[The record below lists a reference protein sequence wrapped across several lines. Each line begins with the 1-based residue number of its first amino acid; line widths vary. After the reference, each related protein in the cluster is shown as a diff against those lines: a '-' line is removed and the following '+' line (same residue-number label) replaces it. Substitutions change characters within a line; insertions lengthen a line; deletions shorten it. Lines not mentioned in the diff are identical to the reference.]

1 MAQIL
6 LTLHNS
12 MHYRIIQI
20 ILLAVAL
27 FLVFSAS
34 PSIALDVPSQYE
46 QDLLQ
51 LINEAREN
59 PLIVA
64 SSLGMEANQI
74 LQDFP
79 DLKDILINGLP
90 PLSFNENLCAAA
102 GAHTQD
108 MLENNYYSHISL
120 DGRTYN
126 DRIVEKGYDP
136 VVTGES
142 LGMLAFS
149 NFIQP
154 AAAVALIFKN
164 MFMDELDPARS
175 ERRNILADDL
185 EEAGIGFGSGTF
197 KIDGS
202 IYNVYLTTCD
212 FAAGTPSVIELELLE
227 LINQAREKPLETAES
242 MGMNP
247 DDIIADLPE
256 LAEILLQG
264 LAPLTFN
271 QNLYSS
277 ARNHA
282 VDMINNSYYSI
293 TSMDGCEVEDR
304 VRENGYDP
312 AQAGEAIRMLV
323 TAGKNDPSETAKIL
337 FEKVFRRELSS
348 LCMSRN
354 ILNPVF
360 KEVGVSFI
368 MVPAGESIEQDRWYS
383 EYNISMLVCDFGLSA
398 ADIGLP
404 YLKGRVYTDW
414 DGNGIY
420 SPGEGKAGTALQIQG
435 TETAFNVYTNP
446 AGGFLAQ
453 LETGV
458 QYLIIRSVDDS
469 IEERQIEMGAENR
482 SMDFIITPEI
492 Q

>member
-1 MAQIL
+1 MAQML
-6 LTLHNS
+6 LKYNL
-12 MHYRIIQI
+12 MRFRIIHI
-20 ILLAVAL
+20 TLLAVAL
-27 FLVFSAS
+27 FLAFSAS

-51 LINEAREN
+51 LINDAREN
-59 PLIVA
+59 PLAMA
-64 SSLGMEANQI
+64 SSLGMDADKIFQNLPE
-74 LQDFP
+74 LE
-79 DLKDILINGLP
+79 DILINGLP
-90 PLSFNENLCAAA
+90 PLIFNENLCAAA
-102 GAHTQD
+102 GAHTQN

-120 DGRTYN
+120 DGRTCD
-126 DRIVEKGYDP
+126 DRIVESGYVP
-136 VVTGES
+136 TATGES

-154 AAAVALIFKN
+154 ASAVTLMFKN
-164 MFMDELDPARS
+164 MFRDELDPARA
-175 ERRNILADDL
+175 ERRNILADDI
-185 EEAGIGFGSGTF
+185 EESGIGFGSGTF

-212 FAAGTPSVIELELLE
+212 FAADAVSVLELELLE

-247 DDIIADLPE
+247 DDIIAGLPE

-293 TSMDGCEVEDR
+293 TSMDGREVEDR

-323 TAGKNDPSETAKIL
+323 TAGENAPSEAARIC
-337 FEKVFRRELSS
+337 FEKLFRQELSP
-348 LCMSRN
+348 LCMSRK

-360 KEVGVSFI
+360 KEVGSSFI
-368 MVPAGESIEQDRWYS
+368 TVPAGENMGQGRWYS

-420 SPGEGKAGTALQIQG
+420 SLGEGKAGTGLQIQG
-435 TETAFNVYTNP
+435 SETAFNVYTNP
-446 AGGFLAQ
+446 AGGFHAQ

-458 QYLIIRSVDDS
+458 NYRIIPLTEGAL
-469 IEERQIEMGAENR
+469 EERQIEMGTENR
-482 SMDFIITPEI
+482 SMDFIIEPEI